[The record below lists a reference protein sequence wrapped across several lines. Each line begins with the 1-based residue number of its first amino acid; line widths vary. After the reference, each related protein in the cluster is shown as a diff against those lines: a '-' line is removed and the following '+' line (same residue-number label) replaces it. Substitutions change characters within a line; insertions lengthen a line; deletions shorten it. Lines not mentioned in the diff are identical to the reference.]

1 MKLTTY
7 IKQHNEGKRDFA
19 KSVIRLSENIQYNKS
34 YEIIEEYDYIGGH
47 VAYKYHK
54 IVREP
59 IINNLI
65 DYIAVRARAIK
76 EVYARYA
83 YTLHLSKLNQDKTLY
98 EETRLTEV
106 VHSNL
111 MAIGQAYDVYEF
123 DKVEMN
129 MFPHYDEE
137 LEYCLSTINSVLPKV
152 KAERK
157 RLFAEADNAIIRV
170 LNDILPLVDLAKSDK
185 EIITYINKALSTRTP
200 RELNKENGTRFINRK
215 GKSYY
220 VSKDKMKL
228 KRKQFIAQKVLKIDF
243 LNLKKHQKEFAER
256 LLLEVQAEFDNGM
269 TDNFIFDEDGYISGI
284 NKRHFAERMELKES
298 NFKNTLARIQA
309 KYQDYKDWY
318 FVQKNE

>member
-1 MKLTTY
+1 MKLATY

-34 YEIIEEYDYIGGH
+34 YEIVEVDDYIDGD

-59 IINNLI
+59 IVNSSIE
-65 DYIAVRARAIK
+65 YIAVRVRSIK

-83 YTLHLSKLNQDKTLY
+83 YTLHLSKLNEDKTLY

-111 MAIGQAYDVYEF
+111 MAIGQAFDVYEF
-123 DKVEMN
+123 DKVEMD
-129 MFPHYDEE
+129 MFPRYGEE
-137 LEYCLSTINSVLPKV
+137 LDYCLGVIKSVLPKI
-152 KAERK
+152 KAERT
-157 RLFAEADNAIIRV
+157 RLFTEADNAITRV

-185 EIITYINKALSTRTP
+185 EIVTFINKALSTRTP
-200 RELNKENGTRFINRK
+200 RELNKVNGTRFINRK

-228 KRKQFIAQKVLKIDF
+228 RPKQFIARKVLEIDF
-243 LNLKKHQKEFAER
+243 LNLSEHQKEFAKR
-256 LLLEVQAEFDNGM
+256 LLLEVQADFDNGL
-269 TDNFIFDEDGYISGI
+269 TDNFIFDEDGFISGI
-284 NKRHFAERMELKES
+284 NKRHYSERMELKES
-298 NFKNTLARIQA
+298 NFKNTLGRIQA
-309 KYQDYKDWY
+309 KYQDYKD
-318 FVQKNE
+318 

>member
-1 MKLTTY
+1 MEETTNIRQQINDKQAFIKSIIKLSNG
-7 IKQHNEGKRDFA
+7 IK
-19 KSVIRLSENIQYNKS
+19 YNKS
-34 YEIIEEYDYIGGH
+34 YEIVEVDDYIDGH

-59 IINNLI
+59 IVNSSIE
-65 DYIAVRARAIK
+65 YIAVRVRSIK
-76 EVYARYA
+76 EVNARYA
-83 YTLHLSKLNQDKTLY
+83 YTLHLSKLNEYKSLY
-98 EETRLTEV
+98 EESRLTEV

-123 DKVEMN
+123 DKVEMD
-129 MFPHYDEE
+129 MFPRYDEE
-137 LEYCLSTINSVLPKV
+137 LDYCLSEIKSVLPKIKV
-152 KAERK
+152 ERI
-157 RLFAEADNAIIRV
+157 RLLAEADNAITRV

-185 EIITYINKALSTRTP
+185 EIVTFINKALLNRTP

-228 KRKQFIAQKVLKIDF
+228 KRNQFIAQKVLEIDF
-243 LNLKKHQKEFAER
+243 LNLNKHQKEFAER
-256 LLLEVQAEFDNGM
+256 LLLEVQAEFDNGL

-309 KYQDYKDWY
+309 KYQDYK
-318 FVQKNE
+318 N